1 MDLNI
6 FFHRSFLLIM
16 LKYFFIFLMIFGT
29 NINTFAQNVD
39 IKNVLKEISVTKNY
53 ESDYTDYIITNH
65 HFSKRSQI
73 YHYYLNQRF
82 QSIEVDQAVI
92 NFHVNQNGDLIFYHD
107 QFVSDLSNKII
118 TSRNIL
124 SHKDAFFKVCEDLNY
139 ITPTDFEIL
148 KQESTND
155 QKAIISAKSVVSNN
169 VTMKLKY
176 CQIENGNRLKL
187 CWDFILE
194 EYNGQNV
201 WNIKADVEDGKILS
215 KVNMVIHCGFDNHS
229 EGSHKKLVKTD
240 EPKFL
245 FTPFNQYNVFPLGI
259 ESPNHGSRTIVTN
272 PADPIA
278 SPYGWHDTDGQPGAE
293 HTTTK
298 GNNVEAKEDFAGDNG
313 NGQMAEGGSDLVF
326 DFPLIPNVIP
336 SVNKDAAITNLFYWN
351 NVIHDI
357 FYNYGFDEEAG
368 NFQHNNYG
376 NGGLDNDFVYA
387 DALDGSGSNNANF
400 YTPNDGMHPRMQ
412 MFLWNM
418 NTQCFVNSPAAIDG
432 NYNFAQADFGA
443 TNYSVTSDIVLV
455 NDGSTNPTLGCAPLI
470 NAAEVNGKIA
480 MIDRGGECDYGTKCL
495 YAQNAGAIAV
505 IVCNNV
511 EGAPFVM
518 NPGLNGS
525 QVTISCI
532 MLSQNDCDTIKLY
545 LNSGVNTTMSS
556 GVIDSDYD
564 NAIIMHEYG
573 HGISIRLTGG
583 GGNSSCLFNQ
593 EQMGEGWSDWY
604 GLMLTMDESD
614 VEEEGRG
621 IGTYVLNQPIQG
633 QGLRPHRYS
642 TDMVLNP
649 HTYDDIKSV
658 AVPHGVGS
666 VWAVMLWELTW
677 AMIREYGFD
686 SDLYYGNGGN
696 NKALAIVT
704 EALKLQPCNPGFV
717 DGRNAILLADQVLY
731 DGQHQCLIWKCF
743 AKRGLGFSADQGSSS
758 DVFDGTEA
766 FDMPRQCCLWV
777 SNTNDAGNGSL
788 RTAVGCANDGD
799 TIRFLNFLHDQT
811 IGITSTTIL
820 INKNINLSH
829 PYEDLINIK
838 SSGMHSTMQ
847 IALEKAVE
855 IQNINIHAGIGNV
868 GRAIINNGNLILQ
881 NTKIVD
887 GENVTPNT
895 STILNNGILN
905 IYGNSS
911 ILKE

>member
-1 MDLNI
+1 
-6 FFHRSFLLIM
+6 M
-16 LKYFFIFLMIFGT
+16 LKYFFIVLIVFCTSIS
-29 NINTFAQNVD
+29 NNAQNVD
-39 IKNVLKEISVTKNY
+39 IKNVLKEIALTKNY
-53 ESDYTDYIITNH
+53 DVDYTDFIITNH
-65 HFSKRSQI
+65 HLSKRSQI
-73 YHYYLNQRF
+73 HHYYLNQRY
-82 QSIEVDQAVI
+82 QKIEVDQAVI
-92 NFHVNQNGDLIFYHD
+92 NFHVNRNGDLIFYHD
-107 QFVSDLSNKII
+107 QFVSDLSNKIL

-124 SHKDAFFKVCEDLNY
+124 NHKEAFFKVCEALKY
-139 ITPTDFEIL
+139 TIPTDFVIL
-148 KQESTND
+148 KQESNND
-155 QKAIISAKSVVSNN
+155 QKAIISAKSVVSNE
-169 VTMKLKY
+169 VSMKLKY
-176 CQIENGNRLKL
+176 CQIEGDDRLKL
-187 CWDFILE
+187 CWDLTLQ

-201 WNIKADVEDGKILS
+201 WSVKADAEDGKILN
-215 KVNMVIHCGFDNHS
+215 KVNMVIHCGFGNHS
-229 EGSHKKLVKTD
+229 EVGHEKIVKSE
-240 EPKFL
+240 EPKYL
-245 FTPFNQYNVFPLGI
+245 FTPFNQYNVYPLGI

-298 GNNVEAKEDFAGDNG
+298 GNNVEAKEDFAGNNG
-313 NGQMAEGGSDLVF
+313 NGQMAQGGSDLVF
-326 DFPLIPNVIP
+326 NFPILPNVIP

-387 DALDGSGSNNANF
+387 DALDGSGYNNANF
-400 YTPNDGMHPRMQ
+400 YTPNDGTHPRMQ
-412 MFLWNM
+412 MFLWDM
-418 NTQCFVNSPAAIDG
+418 ATQCLVNSPAAISG
-432 NYNFAQADFGA
+432 NYTFAQASFGA
-443 TNYSVTSDIVLV
+443 TNYNVTNDIVLV
-455 NDGSTNPTLGCAPLI
+455 NDGSVNPTLGCAPLV
-470 NAAEVNGKIA
+470 NAANLNGKIA
-480 MIDRGGECDYGTKCL
+480 MIDRGDCDYSTKCL

-505 IVCNNV
+505 IVCNNI
-511 EGAPFVM
+511 EGAPVVM
-518 NPGLNGS
+518 DPGLNGS

-532 MLSQNDCDTIKLY
+532 MLSQEDCDTIKLY
-545 LNSGVNTTMSS
+545 LNSPVNTTMSS
-556 GVIDSDYD
+556 GVLDSDYD
-564 NAIIMHEYG
+564 NGIIMHEYG
-573 HGISIRLTGG
+573 HGISNRLTGG
-583 GGNSSCLFNQ
+583 GGNSACLFNQ

-614 VEEEGRG
+614 IEEEGRG
-621 IGTYVLNQPIQG
+621 IGTYVLNQPVNG
-633 QGLRPHRYS
+633 QGLRIHRYS
-642 TDMVLNP
+642 TDMTINP
-649 HTYDDIKSV
+649 HTYDDIKSQ

-686 SDLYYGNGGN
+686 SDLYYGTGGN

-704 EALKLQPCNPGFV
+704 EALKLQPCSPGFV

-743 AKRGLGFSADQGSSS
+743 AKRGLGFSASQGSAS

-777 SNTNDAGNGSL
+777 SNTNDTGNGSL
-788 RTAVGCANDGD
+788 RFAVGCANDGD
-799 TIRFLNFLHDQT
+799 TIRFLNFLHNQT
-811 IGITSTTIL
+811 IGITSTSIQ

-829 PYEDLINIK
+829 PYQDLINVK
-838 SSGMHSTMQ
+838 STGMHSTMH

-855 IQNINIHAGIGNV
+855 IQNLNIHAGIGNI